1 MLCCRRAGLKP
12 APGRPSDNGFC
23 PDHEF
28 RRSVAKSGKL
38 KTHHPRMEGTIKT
51 PRAGFL
57 LFLAPPR
64 LLEFKL
70 AVTASE
76 ESLRQRPPWF
86 PSFEQSG
93 AATDVYREPKEISP
107 ATKSF
112 QQSVAQNRTE
122 HTVASILHSIFNSS
136 RLLLR
141 IVYEFALKQLVFSV
155 R

>member
-12 APGRPSDNGFC
+12 APGRPSVNGFC
-23 PDHEF
+23 PDQRF

-76 ESLRQRPPWF
+76 EPLRQRF
-86 PSFEQSG
+86 LKFSSFDRSG
-93 AATDVYREPKEISP
+93 TTTDVYREPWGISR
-107 ATKSF
+107 ATKNC
-112 QQSVAQNRTE
+112 QQSVAQNRTD
-122 HTVASILHSIFNSS
+122 HAVASILHPIFSCSTPVVCN
-136 RLLLR
+136 
-141 IVYEFALKQLVFSV
+141 FALKQLVFC
-155 R
+155 